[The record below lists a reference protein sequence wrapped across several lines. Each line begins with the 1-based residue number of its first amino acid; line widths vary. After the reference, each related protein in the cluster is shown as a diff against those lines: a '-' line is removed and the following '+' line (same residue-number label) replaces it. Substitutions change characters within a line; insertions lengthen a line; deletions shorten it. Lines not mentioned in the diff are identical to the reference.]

1 MTPRRSTPEKRW
13 IRCFI
18 AAFLAIAAAI
28 LFVAQPVAVNA
39 ERLVI
44 DVKDGSKV
52 EKMELWYEPG
62 MANVSAIVDGKALKI
77 SDLKPFPIE
86 LGPHA
91 RRIVAIHPGPVIV
104 FEGSTCTCY
113 PVPGGLRCI
122 AYPVGTVCP

>member
-1 MTPRRSTPEKRW
+1 MVGG
-13 IRCFI
+13 FI
-18 AAFLAIAAAI
+18 VAFLAITAAVM
-28 LFVAQPVAVNA
+28 FVAQPVAVNA

-44 DVKDGSKV
+44 DVKDGGKV
-52 EKMELWYEPG
+52 EKMELWYDSG
-62 MANVSAIVDGKALKI
+62 MSNVSAIVDGKAMKI

-86 LGPHA
+86 LGSHA
-91 RRIVAIHPGPVIV
+91 RKIAAILPGPVIV